1 MNQTAQDRQK
11 PDPQKVMH
19 SIIQRIATGP
29 ELSKDISREE
39 AAIGM
44 QAILDGIIDP
54 VQAAIFFIALRM
66 KRETMDEFK
75 GIHDAILNSTLRVT
89 AEVDEVVDI
98 ADPYDGYNRCLPA
111 SPFLPPLLA
120 ELGVPAVNHGLEA
133 VGPKYGVTARH
144 VLRAAGVNVDLTPAQ
159 AAARLSDPAL
169 GWAYVDMAQYCPR
182 LHDLLPL
189 RQRMIKRQAVT
200 TIETEAKPIVGR
212 RRTHFVTG
220 YVHKPYPPIY
230 AQLARHAGFDS
241 ALIIR
246 GVEGG
251 VMPSLRQAGKYTAYQ
266 NHGEEA
272 EFDIDPAALGISQ
285 TVRAV
290 PLPDDLPKSER
301 AGDEVAI
308 MVDVKATAQAAAEA
322 GLSALAGN
330 KGATYDTLVLTAA
343 LVLHHLGRAKSL
355 PEAADM
361 ARTALDSGKVLARVK

>member
-1 MNQTAQDRQK
+1 MNQAAL
-11 PDPQKVMH
+11 DPQKVMH

-29 ELSKDISREE
+29 ELSKNISREE

-44 QAILDGIIDP
+44 QAILDGDVDP

-75 GIHDAILNSTLRVT
+75 GILDAILASTERIV
-89 AEVDEVVDI
+89 AEVDDVVDI

-111 SPFLPPLLA
+111 APFLPVLLA
-120 ELGVPAVNHGLEA
+120 ELGVAAVNHGLEA

-144 VLRAAGVNVDLTPAQ
+144 VLRAAGVDVDLGPVE
-159 AAARLSDPAL
+159 AAARLADPAK
-169 GWAYVDMAQYCPR
+169 GWAYVDQSRFCPR

-200 TIETEAKPIVGR
+200 TVETEAMPIAGR
-212 RRTHFVTG
+212 KHTHFVTG

-251 VMPSLRQAGKYTAYQ
+251 IMPSLRQAGKYSAYQ
-266 NHGEEA
+266 NKAEEV

-285 TVRAV
+285 SVRAV
-290 PLPDDLPKSER
+290 ALPDDLPKSER
-301 AGDEVAI
+301 EGDEVAI
-308 MVDVKATAQAAAEA
+308 MVDVQATARAAAEA
-322 GLSALAGN
+322 GLEALAGN

-343 LVLHHLGRAKSL
+343 LVMHHLGRAKSL
-355 PEAADM
+355 PEGADM
-361 ARTALDSGKVLARVK
+361 ARAALDSGKALARVK

>member
-1 MNQTAQDRQK
+1 MSQLDR
-11 PDPQKVMH
+11 DPQKVMH

-29 ELSKDISREE
+29 ELSKDISQEE

-44 QAILDGIIDP
+44 QSILDGTVDP

-75 GIHDAILNSTLRVT
+75 GIMDAVLASTNRVT
-89 AEVDEVVDI
+89 ADVDEVVDI

-111 SPFLPPLLA
+111 APFVPALLA
-120 ELGVPAVNHGLEA
+120 ELGVAAVNHGLDA

-144 VLRAAGVNVDLTPAQ
+144 VLRAAGVNVNLSTAE
-159 AAARLSDPAL
+159 AAARLSDPSL
-169 GWAYVDMAQYCPR
+169 GWAYVDQAQFNPK
-182 LHDLLPL
+182 LHDILPL

-200 TIETEAKPIVGR
+200 TVETEAKPIVGR
-212 RRTHFVTG
+212 KRTHFVTG

-251 VMPSLRQAGKYTAYQ
+251 VVPSLRQAGKYTAY
-266 NHGEEA
+266 HDRGEEN

-285 TVRAV
+285 SVRAV
-290 PLPDDLPKSER
+290 PLPDNLPKSER
-301 AGDEVAI
+301 EGDEVAI
-308 MVDVKATAQAAAEA
+308 MVDVVATARDAAEA
-322 GLSALAGN
+322 GLAAMAGN
-330 KGATYDTLVLTAA
+330 KGATYDSLVLVAA
-343 LVLHHLGRAKSL
+343 MILNHVGKARSL
-355 PEAADM
+355 AEGADM
-361 ARTALDSGKVLARVK
+361 ARAALDSGKALGRVK

>member
-1 MNQTAQDRQK
+1 MNAPIEIQDPK
-11 PDPQKVMH
+11 KVMH

-29 ELSKDISREE
+29 ELSKNISQEE
-39 AAIGM
+39 AAVGM
-44 QAILDGIIDP
+44 QAILDGHIDP
-54 VQAAIFFIALRM
+54 VQSAIFFIALRM

-75 GIHDAILNSTLRVT
+75 GVLDGILNSTLRVT
-89 AEVDEVVDI
+89 ADVDDVVDI

-111 SPFLPPLLA
+111 APFLPALLA
-120 ELGVPAVNHGLEA
+120 ELGVPAVNHGLDA

-144 VLRAAGVNVDLTPAQ
+144 VLKAAGVNVDLSPVE

-169 GWAYVDMAQYCPR
+169 GWAYVDQAKYCPK
-182 LHDLLPL
+182 LHDILPL
-189 RQRMIKRQAVT
+189 RQRMVKRQAMT
-200 TIETEAKPIVGR
+200 TVETEAKPIVGKK
-212 RRTHFVTG
+212 RTHFVTG

-266 NHGEEA
+266 NRGEEA
-272 EFDIDPAALGISQ
+272 EFDIDPVALGIAQ

-290 PLPDDLPKSER
+290 PLPDELPKSER
-301 AGDEVAI
+301 GGDEVAI
-308 MVDVKATAQAAAEA
+308 MVDVQATAQAAAEA

-330 KGATYDTLVLTAA
+330 KGPTYDSLVLCAA
-343 LVLHHLGRAKSL
+343 MILNHLGKAKSL
-355 PEAADM
+355 AEGADM
-361 ARTALDSGKVLARVK
+361 ARAALDSGKALARVK

>member
-1 MNQTAQDRQK
+1 MNQATQ
-11 PDPQKVMH
+11 DPQKVMH

-29 ELSKDISREE
+29 ELSKNISQEE

-44 QAILDGIIDP
+44 QAILDGVIDP
-54 VQAAIFFIALRM
+54 VQSAIFFIALRM
-66 KRETMDEFK
+66 KRETMDENK
-75 GIHDAILNSTLRVT
+75 GILDAVLNTTLRAT
-89 AEVDEVVDI
+89 AEVDDVVDI

-111 SPFLPPLLA
+111 SPFLPALLA
-120 ELGVPAVNHGLEA
+120 ELGVPAVNHGVEA

-144 VLRAAGVNVDLTPAQ
+144 VLHAAGVDVGLTPSQ

-169 GWAYVDMAQYCPR
+169 GWSYVDMARYCPK

-189 RQRMIKRQAVT
+189 RQRIIKRQAVT
-200 TIETEAKPIVGR
+200 TIETESKPIAGR
-212 RRTHFVTG
+212 KRTHFVTG

-266 NHGEEA
+266 DRGEEV
-272 EFDIDPAALGISQ
+272 ELDIDPAALGIRQ

-322 GLSALAGN
+322 GLAALAGN
-330 KGATYDTLVLTAA
+330 KGATYDTLA
-343 LVLHHLGRAKSL
+343 LVSAMILHHLGRAKSL

-361 ARTALDSGKVLARVK
+361 ARAALDSGQALARVK